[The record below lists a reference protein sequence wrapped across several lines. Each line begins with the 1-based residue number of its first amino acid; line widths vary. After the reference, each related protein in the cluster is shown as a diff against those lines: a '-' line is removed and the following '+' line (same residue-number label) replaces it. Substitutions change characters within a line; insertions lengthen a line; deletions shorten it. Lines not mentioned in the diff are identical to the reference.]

1 MYRAEQVSFG
11 IANNSVGH
19 HYPGDIRDCSNDC
32 QKNGFAVP
40 GGLPCLSVAG
50 LQQIGIVGEERWDE
64 ASSTPFLRWAD
75 NEHSEAYLEW
85 C

>member
-1 MYRAEQVSFG
+1 MSFG

-32 QKNGFAVP
+32 QKNGFTVP
-40 GGLPCLSVAG
+40 GGLPCLSVVG